1 MNNNTHDYLHQ
12 LTRISNLN
20 IKDIYHDQKHNIQKK
35 QEQQTSIII

>member
-1 MNNNTHDYLHQ
+1 MNNNTDDYLHQ

-35 QEQQTSIII
+35 QKQQTSIII